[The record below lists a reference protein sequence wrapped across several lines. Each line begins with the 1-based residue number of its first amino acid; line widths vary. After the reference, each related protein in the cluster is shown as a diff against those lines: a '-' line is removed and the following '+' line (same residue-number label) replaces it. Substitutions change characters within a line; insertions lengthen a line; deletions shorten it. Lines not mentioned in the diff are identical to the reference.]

1 MPVKWHLYSSLSNF
15 TQLSG
20 GLLQFPKTIQ
30 ISKKAWRYM
39 IFHVNSGRKWID
51 VISCILYPARVCQED
66 SQCYWWSINL
76 FFLKAWD
83 GNDLFRV
90 DLQEHTGSKSSFSC
104 QYLDVTSI
112 HKNLYSAL
120 DWPWRQLSAV
130 RLLLGKDL

>member
-1 MPVKWHLYSSLSNF
+1 MTLVLFPQQFHSTVWR
-15 TQLSG
+15 
-20 GLLQFPKTIQ
+20 LLQFPKTIQ

-51 VISCILYPARVCQED
+51 MISCILYPARVCQED

-90 DLQEHTGSKSSFSC
+90 DLQEHIGSKSSFSC